1 MKNICRIIAGTAIFA
16 TFTAF
21 TSKAYSQ
28 TSGNLTFSCNSTA
41 PSGNYG
47 SKCVMAIWI
56 ENTQSPSVFIKTNA
70 KYGHEDDH
78 LTSWVPKSG
87 SNTTDAVTG
96 ATLASNN
103 TPSVIW
109 NGTNVSKVVV
119 ADGTYKVFIEMGW
132 GKDKVVQ
139 HSVVSFTFE
148 KGPGAVHLTPVG
160 NAYYSNVIINWVPLT
175 TLNNITE
182 DLKSLCVFPNPSN
195 GIINLEIKQNLPSA
209 QVEVKNSLGALVYR
223 KNIEEGFVGI
233 MNLDLNSFSNGL
245 YFLKVTSVDQ
255 QYVYKIILQK

>member
-1 MKNICRIIAGTAIFA
+1 MKNVVRTIAGTLIMMAFA
-16 TFTAF
+16 AF
-21 TSKAYSQ
+21 TSIAYSQ
-28 TSGNLTFSCNSTA
+28 TSGSLTFSCNSSA
-41 PSGNYG
+41 PSGSYG

-56 ENTQSPSVFIKTNA
+56 ENTQNPSVFIKTNA

-87 SNTTDAVTG
+87 NNMTDAVTG
-96 ATLASNN
+96 ATLSSNN

-119 ADGTYKVFIEMGW
+119 ADGTYNVLIEMGW

-139 HSVVSFTFE
+139 HSVMSFTFT
-148 KGPGAVHLTPVG
+148 KGPGAVHLTPAG
-160 NAYYSNVIINWVPLT
+160 NAYYSNVVIDWVPKT

-209 QVEVKNSLGALVYR
+209 KIEVKNSLGAMIYS

-245 YFLKVTSVDQ
+245 YFLKVTSTDQ